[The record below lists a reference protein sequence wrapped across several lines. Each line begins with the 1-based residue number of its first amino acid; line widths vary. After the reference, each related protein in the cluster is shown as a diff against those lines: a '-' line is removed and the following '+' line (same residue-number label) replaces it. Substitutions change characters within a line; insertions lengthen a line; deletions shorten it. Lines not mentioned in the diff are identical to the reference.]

1 MNTMVG
7 TIPMDAILNM
17 LNSLSHHDR
26 KWLVEQISAQVERE
40 ETETEKALKNLSIR
54 KSAWEEENQALYDE
68 VFASFHSDWGGD
80 GSATEI
86 AESLRKGRV
95 NNRKIEVW

>member
-1 MNTMVG
+1 MNTMVS
-7 TIPMDAILNM
+7 TIPMDAILTM
-17 LNSLSHHDR
+17 LNSLSRRDR
-26 KWLVEQISAQVERE
+26 KWLVEQMSEQVKRE
-40 ETETEKALKNLSIR
+40 EAKAEKDLQDLSVPE
-54 KSAWEEENQALYDE
+54 SAWEEENQALYDE

-95 NNRKIEVW
+95 NNRKVEVW

>member
-1 MNTMVG
+1 MNTMVS
-7 TIPMDAILNM
+7 TIPTDAILTM
-17 LNSLSHHDR
+17 LNSLSRRDR
-26 KWLVEQISAQVERE
+26 KWLVEQMSEQVLRE
-40 ETETEKALKNLSIR
+40 EAKAEKATQDLSVPE
-54 KSAWEEENQALYDE
+54 SAWEEENQALYDE

-95 NNRKIEVW
+95 NNRKVEVW